1 LVPASS
7 CSAPAAAPDLEQ
19 LSRSAGLDL
28 EIFRPAHVQRRL
40 DEALARTETADA
52 AALGRRLLAD
62 PAARLRFRRSI
73 AISVTGLFRDPQQ
86 FEVLEEQLR
95 ALPALPRLRVWSAGC
110 SNGSELWSV
119 AAVLDRLGLLE
130 RAQLLGSDLLE
141 ENIARAQAGPPL
153 ADPRVALPRRARLRF
168 ERRDIVNHGAPGGL
182 WHVIVCRNVAIYL
195 TPSARANL
203 HQTLA
208 EALAPEGVLL
218 LGRSERISDPRS
230 LGLCRVAPHAYRR
243 RA

>member
-1 LVPASS
+1 VDG
-7 CSAPAAAPDLEQ
+7 AALEL
-19 LSRSAGLDL
+19 LSRASGLDL
-28 EIFRPAHVQRRL
+28 ENFRPEHVQRRL
-40 DEALARTETADA
+40 DEALARTDA
-52 AALGRRLLAD
+52 PGARELGWRLQAD
-62 PAARLRFRRSI
+62 PAARRRFRRSI
-73 AISVTGLFRDPQQ
+73 AVSVTGLFRDPQQ

-95 ALPALPRLRVWSAGC
+95 ALPDLPRLRVWSAGC
-110 SNGSELWSV
+110 SNGSELWTV

-141 ENIARAQAGPPL
+141 ENVALAQAGP
-153 ADPRVALPRRARLRF
+153 AFDAAGVAVPRHARLRF
-168 ERRDIVNHGAPGGL
+168 ERRDIVNQGAPRGL
-182 WHVIVCRNVAIYL
+182 WHLIVCRNVAIYL
-195 TPSARANL
+195 TPSARASL

-243 RA
+243 RT